1 MKKRIL
7 ILCLAGIFVLSFA
20 ACGRQAADDTLSTG
34 NATVGQEEEAKEA
47 QDKKEDVQEPEQAE
61 EKEDQN
67 QEDSQTDDA
76 DAQAPA
82 DEEQSAGDAGSDLTA
97 FWGSTT
103 LATSVSDSYASVQDA
118 YVDGNQLVIN
128 GTYDIQTED
137 GQNIDTSDAG
147 QHSFPISGGAS
158 LGSMGG
164 EGEPETFSAEEFSEL
179 LQYDV
184 QNNPGLGLVFYVENG
199 VVQEAWITS

>member
-7 ILCLAGIFVLSFA
+7 ILCLAGVFVLSFA
-20 ACGRQAADDTLSTG
+20 ACGRQAADESLSAG
-34 NATVGQEEEAKEA
+34 NATVGQQEEAKEA
-47 QDKKEDVQEPEQAE
+47 QNDPEDPAEKPGQEEQQEENGQDSSVPEQAE
-61 EKEDQN
+61 E
-67 QEDSQTDDA
+67 QESSDETGSQMA
-76 DAQAPA
+76 
-82 DEEQSAGDAGSDLTA
+82 S

-128 GTYDIQTED
+128 GTYDIETED
-137 GQNIDTSDAG
+137 GQTVDTSDAG
-147 QHSFPISGGAS
+147 EHRFTISGNAS

-164 EGEPETFSAEEFSEL
+164 EGEPETVSPEEFGEL

-184 QNNPGLGLVFYVENG
+184 QNNPGLGLVFYVEND
-199 VVQEAWITS
+199 VVVEAWITS